1 MTKHIERFEVRNRFT
16 NAVQFTAEIV
26 CEPDAAMS
34 VKMGLAV
41 KWGIKNGADLRWAD
55 LSGANLSGAD
65 LRWADLRWAD
75 LSGANLSGANLRWAD
90 LREATL
96 RGANLRGANL
106 RWADLS
112 GANLRGADLSGADL
126 RGANLRGASIDA
138 FAIATPEEAAPRIR
152 AVAQAAL
159 ATPDALDMGSWHTCD
174 TTHCIAG
181 WAVRLAGDEG
191 NALEEKFGT
200 ATAGLALLGTEA
212 ASHFYDTQEKGRA
225 WLQSKLE
232 TTHD

>member
-26 CEPDAAMS
+26 CAPDDIMS

-41 KWGIKNGADLRWAD
+41 IW
-55 LSGANLSGAD
+55 ANLRGGN
-65 LRWADLRWAD
+65 LH
-75 LSGANLSGANLRWAD
+75 GANLSGANLIGAD
-90 LREATL
+90 LSGADL
-96 RGANLRGANL
+96 IGADLSGANLIG
-106 RWADLS
+106 ADLS
-112 GANLRGADLSGADL
+112 GANLREADLREANLRWANLREADLSGA
-126 RGANLRGASIDA
+126 NIDG
-138 FAIATPEEAAPRIR
+138 FAIATPEEAAPRIK
-152 AVAQAAL
+152 AVAKAAL
-159 ATPDALDMGSWHTCD
+159 AGPDALDMDVWHTCE

-181 WAVRLAGDEG
+181 WAVHLAGDQG
-191 NALEEKFGT
+191 KALEEKFGT